1 MPKRLE
7 LVVDRIECPK
17 EVVSILMGLLGA
29 AGIASTAIDV
39 VADGDHIVSEV
50 QVDPNADPK
59 RVTFIASEVTD
70 LPEWYLDVTTCEDDT
85 ATVPFDMSA
94 LLEKN

>member
-29 AGIASTAIDV
+29 AGIGSTAIDV
-39 VADGDHIVSEV
+39 VADGDHVVSEV
-50 QVDPNADPK
+50 QVDPQADPK
-59 RVTFIASEVTD
+59 RVSFIVSQVAD
-70 LPEWYLDVTTCEDDT
+70 LPEWYLDMATCDDDT

-94 LLEKN
+94 LLEKD

>member
-1 MPKRLE
+1 MPDLGPRRPLTPNKVHALVARSMPKRLE

-39 VADGDHIVSEV
+39 VADGDHVVSEV
-50 QVDPNADPK
+50 QVDPQADPK
-59 RVTFIASEVTD
+59 RVASWD
-70 LPEWYLDVTTCEDDT
+70 S
-85 ATVPFDMSA
+85 VPGSPWA
-94 LLEKN
+94 P